1 MLVVLLALLV
11 ICFFIFRKE
20 LAAPAFLFTFGFAVQ
35 AVWAVLYQKAW
46 GLGLHTNTFLV
57 IVLGVAEFIAVCY
70 ITNLILEKN
79 YSKKKSRER
88 TTAKK
93 VSYIKVNKIL
103 TWLCLIF
110 TIVSSV
116 IYLYFAV
123 KCGGGDFSSLD
134 GIANGISGYNVM
146 AKFTDSVIP
155 MPSIVSNMN
164 IVAAAIGFWF
174 IYIIVNNFVAAKKI
188 NALQTITAILC
199 ILSSMLSGS
208 RTVAATMVLSALVA
222 YLILVLKNNGKYR
235 ITKKS
240 AGVAIIAVVTAMIV
254 FYGTAV
260 VMGRDDVNDIPSYL
274 SVYLG
279 AEVKNLDMYLK
290 KHPFGENNAGQMW
303 GAQTF
308 HNIYIAPVVM
318 RLNGN
323 IKMYQQDQP
332 FRKYHGLKLGNVHTT
347 FYQYIYDF
355 GYIGEAILVA
365 IMAIISQ
372 IIYFLAKRSSNSK
385 HPPMPFLI
393 YFMVSNSLI
402 LSFFSEKF
410 YGTIISTLF
419 IKYVVI
425 WLLMNYA
432 CRQKI
437 SSINSHPKKQNY
449 GPDIKCVDTL

>member
-1 MLVVLLALLV
+1 
-11 ICFFIFRKE
+11 
-20 LAAPAFLFTFGFAVQ
+20 
-35 AVWAVLYQKAW
+35 
-46 GLGLHTNTFLV
+46 
-57 IVLGVAEFIAVCY
+57 
-70 ITNLILEKN
+70 
-79 YSKKKSRER
+79 
-88 TTAKK
+88 
-93 VSYIKVNKIL
+93 
-103 TWLCLIF
+103 
-110 TIVSSV
+110 
-116 IYLYFAV
+116 
-123 KCGGGDFSSLD
+123 
-134 GIANGISGYNVM
+134 
-146 AKFTDSVIP
+146 
-155 MPSIVSNMN
+155 
-164 IVAAAIGFWF
+164 
-174 IYIIVNNFVAAKKI
+174 
-188 NALQTITAILC
+188 
-199 ILSSMLSGS
+199 
-208 RTVAATMVLSALVA
+208 MVLSALVA
-222 YLILVLKNNGKYR
+222 YLILVLKKNGKYR

-240 AGVAIIAVVTAMIV
+240 AGVAITAVVAAMIV

-432 CRQKI
+432 CRQKN
-437 SSINSHPKKQNY
+437 SSINSHPKKHSY
-449 GPDIKCVDTL
+449 GPDIKCVDTS